1 MEDLEKIEQIIDWF
15 KKQIRDNQP
24 ISPEMWLRGAQKLN
38 ILSDSETRNL
48 FELHQV
54 VATDKMVRIAS
65 GDSVAKANVFIETTD
80 TYKEMCIQKA
90 RIERI
95 EEMIR
100 LAKIQARMANDAI
113 NHQ

>member
-1 MEDLEKIEQIIDWF
+1 MEDLEKIEEIIDWF
-15 KKQIRDNQP
+15 KMQVRTNQP
-24 ISPEMWLRGAQKLN
+24 ISPEVWVRGAQKLN
-38 ILSDSETRNL
+38 ILSDSETRRL
-48 FELHQV
+48 FEYQQI
-54 VATDKMVRIAS
+54 VAGKKMERIAS

-80 TYKEMCIQKA
+80 EYKEMCIQKA